1 MKTPAEFPVDRGS
14 DDDQK
19 RWAAELSEAE
29 RAENFPPAG
38 SVIVAESP
46 AQAQSIVAEL
56 TAEGHRAIAR
66 GIYVRTT
73 LKIVDLSRDFA
84 RSSPAMEAVPPCM
97 NCRQPF
103 AAHASLPNG
112 DRACPDGQGTFDCEF
127 QISEEA
133 AEFVRANLDKTPEE
147 LTRLWIER
155 VRNKTLASA
164 VKTDDET

>member
-19 RWAAELSEAE
+19 RWSAELAEAE
-29 RAENFPPAG
+29 RAENFPPVG

-46 AQAQSIVAEL
+46 TQAQSIVDEL

-73 LKIVDLSRDFA
+73 LVFPQRTSA
-84 RSSPAMEAVPPCM
+84 STPGVPPCM
-97 NCRQPF
+97 NCQQPF
-103 AAHASLPNG
+103 AAHPPLPSG
-112 DRACPDGQGTFDCEF
+112 DRACPDGRNTFNCEF
-127 QISEEA
+127 QISEEV
-133 AEFVRANLDKTPEE
+133 AEFVRANLDKSPEE

-155 VRNKTLASA
+155 VRKKALAGA
-164 VKTDDET
+164 AITTNDTREDE